1 MPTVSYIHV
10 ILPLR
15 LAWEPV
21 YALPDDPAR
30 PSVGVGTRVEV
41 DFAGK
46 AYTGVVSVAPADAPP
61 AGVPAERIK
70 PAGRIAA
77 ELAPVSEEEIALW
90 RQVAD
95 YYLCTVG
102 EVYKAAYP
110 AGKTGM
116 EHDKALA
123 DRRRREREENLRAE
137 RDERRRAKAARLDAR
152 IAALDEKIR
161 RARSE
166 ETKRRYTEAQEAA
179 RAERA
184 ALAAVPDKEAA
195 APESFPAQQPVIR
208 LSTAQEKACAAIR
221 GHFAA
226 GRTAYLHGVTGSGK
240 TEIYLKLAQDTLREG
255 RNVLYLAP
263 EIALSRQL
271 EERIG
276 ALFPDTFCV
285 AHSGESAAR
294 RRDAADVVR
303 HRPYLVLGTRSA
315 VFLPHRNLG
324 LVIVDEEQDVSYKQD
339 SPAPRYNG
347 RETAIML
354 AKIHGAHV
362 VLGSATPSMEALY
375 NCQAGRFFPVPLKER
390 YYAAADADVM
400 LIDTAAERRKNG
412 MAGSLSLKLVE
423 QIRNCLDGG
432 GQAIL
437 LRERRSY
444 SPTLQCTAC
453 GEIVKCSRC
462 NVPVSLHVRADGS
475 QAMVCHYCGR
485 TTPYT
490 GHCPSCG
497 GDLAPLG
504 AGTQKIEEEVKALFP
519 GRRIARL
526 DSDAARSRSFEK
538 DTLRRFSAG
547 ETDILIGTQILSKGF
562 DFSGLRLVAV
572 LQADSILG
580 QQDFRA
586 DEKAMQLL
594 EQFRGRCGRRAEKG
608 LFIIQTARPDHPV
621 YRAFVDSAAQ
631 EAQRERLLAE
641 RKAFGYPPYS
651 REIVVICKDSV
662 EDRAERMMR
671 ALAAR
676 LRDGADGLPRSAVV
690 VGPYAP
696 PVDKVSGAFLRHI
709 RILLRKD
716 RELAAGK
723 EKVAEITAGFEKE
736 WKYSGHIALDVD
748 PV

>member
-21 YALPDDPAR
+21 YALPDDPER
-30 PSVGVGTRVEV
+30 PQVGVGARVEV

-46 AYTGVVSVAPADAPP
+46 GYTGVVSAPP
-61 AGVPAERIK
+61 AGAPPPGVPAERIK

-95 YYLCTVG
+95 YYLCSVG

-110 AGKTGM
+110 AGKTGL

-123 DRRRREREENLRAE
+123 DLRRQEREDNRRAEREEK
-137 RDERRRAKAARLDAR
+137 RRARTARLEAR

-166 ETKRRYTEAQEAA
+166 ETKRRYAEAQEAA

-184 ALAAVPDKEAA
+184 ALTAVSGEEESAPQALPAEAA
-195 APESFPAQQPVIR
+195 IC
-208 LSTAQEKACAAIR
+208 LSAAQEKAYTAIR

-226 GRTAYLHGVTGSGK
+226 GHTAYLHGVTGSGK

-285 AHSGESAAR
+285 AHSGETAAR

-303 HRPYLVLGTRSA
+303 HRPYLALGTRSA

-354 AKIHGAHV
+354 ARLHGAHV

-390 YYAAADADVM
+390 YYAAADADVL

-423 QIRNCLDGG
+423 QIRRCLDGG

-444 SPTLQCTAC
+444 SPALQCSAC
-453 GEIVKCSRC
+453 GEIVRCGRC
-462 NVPVSLHVRADGS
+462 NVPVSLHVRADGTR
-475 QAMVCHYCGR
+475 AMVCHYCGR

-497 GDLAPLG
+497 GDLTPLG
-504 AGTQKIEEEVKALFP
+504 AGTQKVEEEVKALFP
-519 GRRIARL
+519 GRRVARL
-526 DSDAARSRSFEK
+526 DSDAARSRSYEK
-538 DTLRRFSAG
+538 ETLRRFAEG
-547 ETDILIGTQILSKGF
+547 GTDILIGTQILSKGF

-608 LFIIQTARPDHPV
+608 LFVIQTARPDHPV
-621 YRAFVDSAAQ
+621 YRAFADSAAQ
-631 EAQRERLLAE
+631 ESQRERLLAE

-651 REIVVICKDSV
+651 REIVVICKDHV
-662 EDRAERMMR
+662 EERAERMTR

-676 LRDGADGLPRSAVV
+676 LRGGADGLPRSAVV